1 MRAAVRNQ
9 NGRYVGFK
17 LNSFIQ
23 NISGVSFLMDTA
35 KPHSQSSFMFD
46 LLNLLGISLLA
57 GLSSAIALAG
67 IVLLLSSGS

>member
-1 MRAAVRNQ
+1 
-9 NGRYVGFK
+9 
-17 LNSFIQ
+17 
-23 NISGVSFLMDTA
+23 MDTV

>member
-1 MRAAVRNQ
+1 M
-9 NGRYVGFK
+9 
-17 LNSFIQ
+17 NSRMLQ
-23 NISGVSFLMDTA
+23 LHHPKYQGVFLLMNTV
-35 KPHSQSSFMFD
+35 KPHSQSSFLFD